1 MNFAYLVQLFAPITC
16 ATIEIAAFA
25 YLDSAGRVLG
35 LRHISAD
42 HPRRVE
48 LSIRAIVRDAL
59 AFDADQL
66 AMAHNHPSGCAEPS
80 RDDLAATRRIVTTFN
95 ALGIRLVDHLVFGDG
110 AIVSLRARG
119 LL

>member
-1 MNFAYLVQLFAPITC
+1 MNFAYLVHLFAPIAC

-25 YLDSAGRVLG
+25 YLDSTGRVLG

-42 HPRRVE
+42 DPRRIE

-59 AFDADQL
+59 AFGADQV
-66 AMAHNHPSGCAEPS
+66 AMAHNHPSGDAEPS
-80 RDDLAATRRIVTTFN
+80 HDDLAVTRRIATVLN
-95 ALGIRLVDHLVFGDG
+95 ALGIRLVDHLVFGRSTFT
-110 AIVSLRARG
+110 SLRARG